1 MNTLLAAAVIAFC
14 HNSGFCNTANMFTI
28 AISDDIHYP
37 HDTVKVDPNGGGI
50 DNVEAHWRNFPT
62 GTKSLLSSQS
72 DIWAFILCSSG
83 LFRSD
88 EEYAWNLWRTLH
100 SSCAI
105 AADYLMKKNYDGA
118 FFMIIYNAFVN
129 ECLARGYDNVSHWLE
144 QSTYQNEQL
153 VIFSFQNFFNKFT
166 YFHQALKKTVSRK
179 GMCAFIVD
187 KLRYSAQVV
196 HRLQEDD
203 SQQTESPA
211 VFHPFGCMG
220 DGGIKGE
227 LKTIKVTGGFGIAS
241 LFMTVYDDTSIKWV
255 FGYLFAHLYKCYSI
269 LDGKSKLKL
278 RYFPSPSLEI
288 LSKGSRI
295 FFVTCDDKTV
305 SDVGIDEGD
314 VLQLSQGKCMGNV
327 AAKPELSKQERGCD
341 GSSKR
346 GRKAKSNSRKREH
359 EGPMTAKQDPSTDI
373 LRELHSR
380 AVGPVLDELRPKLKL
395 IRQRLNDLTLQK
407 DLPKKRQS
415 AKTCQ
420 GNENV
425 SDNILVPTNT
435 SFDGK
440 AGKSIYHILVG
451 EPNNLYN
458 TGQFNLKTKGQRV
471 IVLDLHGCSRYKALG
486 VLRKRLPAWVEDAMK
501 GDYPF
506 VIKVDI
512 ICGCGNQVLS
522 ELVAQFIRDNDQVA
536 NRPKCVL

>member
-1 MNTLLAAAVIAFC
+1 
-14 HNSGFCNTANMFTI
+14 MFMI
-28 AISDDIHYP
+28 AITDDIHYP
-37 HDTVKVDPNGGGI
+37 HDAVKVDPNGGGI
-50 DNVEAHWRNFPT
+50 DNAEAYWRNFPK

-88 EEYAWNLWRTLH
+88 KEYHWNLWRTLH
-100 SSCAI
+100 SSCVI
-105 AADYLMKKNYDGA
+105 AADFLMKKNYDGA
-118 FFMIIYNAFVN
+118 FFMIIYNAYVN
-129 ECLARGYDNVSHWLE
+129 ECLARGYDYVSHWLE
-144 QSTYQNEQL
+144 QSTYQNEML
-153 VIFSFQNFFNKFT
+153 LIFSFRNFFNKFS
-166 YFHQALKKTVSRK
+166 YFHQALESTVSRK

-187 KLRYSAQVV
+187 KLQYSAQVV

-211 VFHPFGCMG
+211 VFHPFGMG
-220 DGGIKGE
+220 DGVVKGE
-227 LKTIKVTGGFGIAS
+227 LKTIKVTGGFGIAT
-241 LFMTVYDDTSIKWV
+241 LLMTVYDDTSLKWV
-255 FGYLFAHLYKCYSI
+255 FDYIFAHLYKCYSI

-305 SDVGIDEGD
+305 SDFGIEEGD
-314 VLQLSQGKCMGNV
+314 VLQLSQGKCMEKV
-327 AAKPELSKQERGCD
+327 AAKHELTKQEREGE
-341 GSSKR
+341 SSAKR
-346 GRKAKSNSRKREH
+346 GRKAKSNSRKPEH
-359 EGPMTAKQDPSTDI
+359 EGPIPAKQDVSTDV

-395 IRQRLNDLTLQK
+395 IRQKLNDLALQK
-407 DLPKKRQS
+407 DLPKERQP
-415 AKTCQ
+415 AKACQ
-420 GNENV
+420 GKENV
-425 SDNILVPTNT
+425 SDAILVPKDI
-435 SFDGK
+435 SFGGK

-458 TGQFNLKTKGQRV
+458 TGQLNLKTKGQRL
-471 IVLDLHGCSRYKALG
+471 IVLDLHGCSRYKAIG
-486 VLRKRLPAWVEDAMK
+486 VLRKRLPAWVEEAMK

-506 VIKVDI
+506 VIKVDV
-512 ICGCGNQVLS
+512 ICGCGHQVLS